1 MKSGNIWNRVF
12 KNGPGKI
19 CERHPLKN
27 SQAYPVKFFKGCL
40 PQILLRPFLY
50 TLTHLFVLILFT
62 LNNGQAKNLSL
73 LEGKK
78 YSEINYD

>member
-27 SQAYPVKFFKGCL
+27 SQAYPVKFFKGFL

-50 TLTHLFVLILFT
+50 TLTHLFVLILCT

-73 LEGKK
+73 LEEK
-78 YSEINYD
+78 YIAK